1 MIRVY
6 PSLTGRDELLF
17 GDLYWLIE
25 KMVSAGSARVVFTHA
40 LFLTFS
46 YWH

>member
-1 MIRVY
+1 VIPVY
-6 PSLTGRDELLF
+6 PSRSGRDELLF
-17 GDLYWLIE
+17 GGLHWRLE
-25 KMVSAGSARVVFTHA
+25 KVVSAGSARVVFTHA